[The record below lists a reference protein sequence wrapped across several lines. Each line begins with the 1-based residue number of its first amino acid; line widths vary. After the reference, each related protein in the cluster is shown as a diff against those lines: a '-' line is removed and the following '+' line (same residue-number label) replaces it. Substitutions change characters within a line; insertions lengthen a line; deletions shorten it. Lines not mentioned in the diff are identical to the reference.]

1 MNKKIQRN
9 KKLLLIGGALVLA
22 AAVFFSTPWPTEP
35 APYYIPVPDIH
46 IELEKK
52 PSHFPGRMLA
62 SVTNTGNQALDVD
75 NHLSLQYLYHGK
87 WYQLGWPFFTPAD
100 SHLLEGIE
108 LRPGESTTLY
118 VCTRPH
124 GYFLKSGHYR
134 AVLREYSR
142 TMYTM
147 GLTGNYIAYKVF
159 EI

>member
-1 MNKKIQRN
+1 MNKKIN

-62 SVTNTGNQALDVD
+62 NVSNTGNQIWGFE
-75 NHLSLQYLYHGK
+75 NHLTLEYFYHGE

-100 SHLLEGIE
+100 SHTMEGRG
-108 LRPGESTTLY
+108 LRPGKSMTLY
-118 VCTRPH
+118 VCTKPH

-134 AVLREYSR
+134 AVLEVDSR
-142 TMYTM
+142 SLY
-147 GLTGNYIAYKVF
+147 GVEPSNNYAAFKEFDI
-159 EI
+159 

>member
-1 MNKKIQRN
+1 MNKKIN

-62 SVTNTGNQALDVD
+62 NVSNTGNQIWGFG

-87 WYQLGWPFFTPAD
+87 WYQLGRPFFTPPD
-100 SHLLEGIE
+100 SHTMEGHG
-108 LRPGESTTLY
+108 LGPGESTTLY
-118 VCTRPH
+118 VCTEPH
-124 GYFLKSGHYR
+124 GYFLKSGYYR
-134 AVLREYSR
+134 AVLKVLSPSLYVTE
-142 TMYTM
+142 
-147 GLTGNYIAYKVF
+147 NYIAYTVF